1 MAGGVFFWEG
11 LLKFVYVNQGVGRF
25 TKLGIPF
32 PHFTAAF
39 IGYLEIFGGLLLL
52 TGLTTRLIAIPFI
65 AEMIVAVFSTK
76 LSLYLGTSPLPLPP
90 APPWVCRLPLSAES
104 SMPLAIAARRKN
116 EPRQRYT
123 VEAVADRSGEFGSFE
138 ELAMPLFAKLYNFA
152 HWLTQDRAAAEDL
165 VQETYMKA
173 LRGFSSFR
181 QGTNFRAWMYK
192 ILRNTFLTTQTG
204 LKAWASVSL
213 DSDSDGDAPIE
224 PAVSE
229 SPESVLLARVQ
240 QETIQNALEKLPVK
254 FREIVLLCDL
264 EEMSYQEIGEMLG
277 IPLGTVMSRLSRA
290 RKAMR
295 VLLTANCRRVRD
307 DV

>member
-1 MAGGVFFWEG
+1 
-11 LLKFVYVNQGVGRF
+11 
-25 TKLGIPF
+25 
-32 PHFTAAF
+32 
-39 IGYLEIFGGLLLL
+39 
-52 TGLTTRLIAIPFI
+52 
-65 AEMIVAVFSTK
+65 
-76 LSLYLGTSPLPLPP
+76 
-90 APPWVCRLPLSAES
+90 
-104 SMPLAIAARRKN
+104 MPVEIAARRKN

-123 VEAVADRSGEFGSFE
+123 VEAVADRAGEFGSFE

-229 SPESVLLARVQ
+229 TPESVLLARVQ

-295 VLLTANCRRVRD
+295 VLLRAKLQEGSR
-307 DV
+307 